1 MKNFTYMARDTS
13 GARMEGQKQAVSSGD
28 VLGWLREQNFT
39 PIAVEEISDFKA
51 KPKKSFHKKRIKSAD
66 LAAVCWQLTT
76 MLEGGIPITVALE
89 TISDDVDNLQLQ
101 DVLGEILEK
110 VKKGEN
116 LSDSIAEFPNVFNR
130 MSRALIMAG
139 ESGGNLPQAFERLAE
154 YYENRDKLAKK
165 VKGAMAYPVFVLGFI
180 ILIITAIMTFI
191 IPRFTAIFDQL
202 GSELPAFTQA
212 FMGVYDF
219 LRFNLIYIIGSM
231 LLLIIFSVL
240 TYTKTKKGHY
250 IFSKILLRLPLFGKL
265 YKYAFVTSFC
275 KTMSTL
281 LSTGVSVLEVFN
293 ILTTMTSNDVIESA
307 ITKSRDNIVE
317 GNRIAV
323 SVASSGFFPNLVIK
337 MMQVGEESGSLSNV
351 LERTAGYYE
360 RKLNATINT
369 LTSLLEPIMI
379 VSVGAIVATVLVAL
393 YLPIF
398 SLGPN

>member
-1 MKNFTYMARDTS
+1 MKNFTYMARDAS
-13 GARMEGQKQAVSSGD
+13 GVRMEGQKQAVSSGD
-28 VLGWLREQNFT
+28 ILGWLREQNFT
-39 PIAVEEISDFKA
+39 PIAVEEITAFKA
-51 KPKKSFHKKRIKSAD
+51 KPKRYFHKKRIKSAD

-76 MLEGGIPITVALE
+76 MLEGGIPITAALE

-101 DVLGEILEK
+101 DVLGEILVK
-110 VKKGEN
+110 LKKGES
-116 LSDSIAEFPNVFNR
+116 LSDSISEFPSVFNR
-130 MSRALIMAG
+130 MSRALVMAG

-165 VKGAMAYPVFVLGFI
+165 IKGAMAYPIFVLGFI

-202 GSELPAFTQA
+202 GSELPAFTRA

-231 LLLIIFSVL
+231 LLLMIFSVL

-293 ILTTMTSNDVIESA
+293 ILTTMTSNDIIESA

-317 GNRIAV
+317 GNRIAA

-337 MMQVGEESGSLSNV
+337 MVQVGEESGSLSNV
-351 LERTAGYYE
+351 LGKTADYYE
-360 RKLNATINT
+360 RKLDAIINT

-398 SLGPN
+398 SLGPK